1 MITLIPFL
9 RIILQNDNYDNTI
22 LVPHGNFNLK
32 IGNGLD
38 SN

>member
-1 MITLIPFL
+1 MIILIPFH
-9 RIILQNDNYDNTI
+9 RIILQNDNYDNTL
-22 LVPHGNFNLK
+22 LVPHGNFILK